1 MDGDKPWKAKWGAGW
16 GRLCWRWD
24 ALWQHQLWER
34 AGPKGAPG
42 HVLAEV
48 LKKKKKVV
56 LIILSRKKMLAL
68 LKTSASSW
76 DRSYQVKR

>member
-1 MDGDKPWKAKWGAGW
+1 MGRRMGAALLALGCTVAAPAVGEGWAKGSPWAHL
-16 GRLCWRWD
+16 GRGS
-24 ALWQHQLWER
+24 E
-34 AGPKGAPG
+34 K
-42 HVLAEV
+42 E
-48 LKKKKKVV
+48 KKVV

>member
-1 MDGDKPWKAKWGAGW
+1 MESKVGRRMGAALLALGCTVAAPAVGEGWAKGSPWARL
-16 GRLCWRWD
+16 GRGS
-24 ALWQHQLWER
+24 E
-34 AGPKGAPG
+34 K
-42 HVLAEV
+42 E
-48 LKKKKKVV
+48 KKVV

>member
-1 MDGDKPWKAKWGAGW
+1 MGRRMGAALLALGCTVAAPAVGMGWAKGSPWARL
-16 GRLCWRWD
+16 GRGS
-24 ALWQHQLWER
+24 E
-34 AGPKGAPG
+34 K
-42 HVLAEV
+42 E
-48 LKKKKKVV
+48 KKVV

>member
-1 MDGDKPWKAKWGAGW
+1 MGRRMGTALLALGCTVAAPAVGEGWAKGSPWARL
-16 GRLCWRWD
+16 GRGS
-24 ALWQHQLWER
+24 E
-34 AGPKGAPG
+34 K
-42 HVLAEV
+42 E
-48 LKKKKKVV
+48 KKVV

>member
-1 MDGDKPWKAKWGAGW
+1 MESKVGRRMGAALLALGCTVAAPAVGEGWAKGSPWARL
-16 GRLCWRWD
+16 GRGS
-24 ALWQHQLWER
+24 E
-34 AGPKGAPG
+34 
-42 HVLAEV
+42 
-48 LKKKKKVV
+48 KKVV